1 MEVGMSAALG
11 GVPFDVTY
19 AQPEFSLPAAASA
32 VELAVVVPVY
42 NEADN
47 VLPLLAE
54 IHVALAGRVAYE
66 VIYVD
71 DGSTDDTLDVLTRAL
86 RTDTRLTV
94 IRHRVRSGQSA
105 AVSTGVRAAHAPWI
119 ATLDGDGQNDPADIP
134 RLLDLARRSPGTAS
148 RRMVAGYRR
157 HRRDTRTKR
166 WSSRLANVARQLALG
181 DGTPDSG
188 CGLKVFPRE
197 AFLRL
202 PAFDHMHRFLPA
214 LFQAQG
220 GTVEVAEVH
229 HRQRFAGRS
238 KYGTLDRM
246 LVSVIDILG
255 VVWLR
260 RRSMRV
266 DAEELT

>member
-1 MEVGMSAALG
+1 MAYAHTEVQPQRNEQGATLARHSATE
-11 GVPFDVTY
+11 V
-19 AQPEFSLPAAASA
+19 
-32 VELAVVVPVY
+32 AVVVPVY
-42 NEADN
+42 NEAES
-47 VLPLLAE
+47 VGQLLAE
-54 IHVALAGRVAYE
+54 IHAALAGRVTYQ

-71 DGSTDDTLDVLTRAL
+71 DGSTDDTLDTLTRAL
-86 RTDTRLTV
+86 CTDKRLSV
-94 IRHRVRSGQSA
+94 VRHRHRSGQSA
-105 AVSTGVRAAHAPWI
+105 AVRTGVERARAPWI
-119 ATLDGDGQNDPADIP
+119 VTLDGDGQNDPADTP
-134 RLLDLARRSPGTAS
+134 RLLELARRSPGIPS

-157 HRRDTRTKR
+157 HRHDTLTKR
-166 WSSRLANVARQLALG
+166 MSSRLANVVRQLVLG

-197 AFLRL
+197 AFMRL
-202 PAFDHMHRFLPA
+202 PPFDHMHRFLPA
-214 LFQAQG
+214 LFLAQG

-229 HRQRFAGRS
+229 HRPRFSGRS